1 MTSGGMEAKTKGKEW
16 RVKMLNGVGSIT
28 FPGCLCGVILI
39 FGEKSHPIVVNK
51 RGQVLCAAGK

>member
-1 MTSGGMEAKTKGKEW
+1 MEAKMKGKEW
-16 RVKMLNGVGSIT
+16 RAKMLNGVSSIT
-28 FPGCLCGVILI
+28 FPGCLCGVILV